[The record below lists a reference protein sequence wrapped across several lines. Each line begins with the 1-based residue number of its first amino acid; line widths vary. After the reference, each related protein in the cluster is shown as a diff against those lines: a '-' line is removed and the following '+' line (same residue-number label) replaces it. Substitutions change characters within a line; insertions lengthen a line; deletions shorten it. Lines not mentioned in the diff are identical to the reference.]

1 MATPDWVHYKE
12 PCYGDTDPAGNADTF
27 NRACKTIWS
36 NFTAEHDKNGDH
48 KSGLTDD
55 LDPWY
60 IEAKTYTGDGT
71 GARTISLTNGDLDVQ
86 VVRVWDAVNA
96 YTYFRT
102 QGMPATVSMGTNG
115 ISYTDKIIDM
125 DTGEFD
131 IDAGVNVNLV
141 VYFYV
146 VYGPEGGGPGGV
158 S

>member
-1 MATPDWVHYKE
+1 MATPQWVHFKE

-36 NFTAEHDKNGDH
+36 NFTAEHDKDGDH
-48 KSGLTDD
+48 KEGLTTD

-71 GARTISLTNGDLDVQ
+71 GARTIDLTNAHLDTQ
-86 VVRVWDAVNA
+86 FVRVWDAANA

-102 QGMPATVSMGTNG
+102 HDMPANTSMGTNG
-115 ISYTDKIIDM
+115 ISYTDKITAEDV
-125 DTGEFD
+125 GEFSV
-131 IDAGVNVNLV
+131 DAGLNVNLV
-141 VYFYV
+141 VFYYV
-146 VYGPEGGGPGGV
+146 AYGMYGSGGP